1 MSTSRNLEEE
11 IQRLLWVVAVLTLKY
26 QEAESD
32 ATVILPVKSLGLYS
46 SYDVDIKLSEHATTI
61 TVKVRR

>member
-11 IQRLLWVVAVLTLKY
+11 IQRLLWIVAVLTLKY

-32 ATVILPVKSLGLYS
+32 ATVILPAKSLGLYS
-46 SYDVDIKLSEHATTI
+46 SYDVDIVPGKDATTVM
-61 TVKVRR
+61 VKVRR